1 LLQNNLSFSLYFDE
15 SLYKYYYTAAK
26 GSCKLLVQKAVKVQ
40 IYPRESDKELLAK
53 HFGVR
58 RFIFNKFLEI
68 RQKEY
73 LENKKSLGYNACSA
87 LLTEM
92 KNKPEYEWL
101 NEVNSQ
107 SIQAAIKDLDGAYDR
122 FFRKLSKFPKFKSKH
137 NTRQSFK
144 VPQYAKVD
152 WGAKTLKIPKFKTPF
167 KFKGKYS
174 GELMK
179 INSVTISKNAS
190 GKYFASIQGEFE
202 IEQKESTGEIIGV
215 DLGIKTLLVDSN
227 GTEIRNE
234 RFLRKHLK
242 KLKYLQRQHSKKK
255 KDSKSR
261 EKSRIKLAKEYQQV
275 TDQRNNYLHQVS
287 SKLINDN
294 QVIVLEDLAVKNML
308 KNHKLAQAIS
318 DVSWGSLVSMLKYK
332 AIWHNRKIVQI
343 DRWYPSSKTCSN
355 CNHLMN
361 KMDLSIR
368 EWDCP
373 SCSSHH
379 DRDINAA
386 KNILRQGL
394 NIMSGLGTKSDTK
407 QKRMEAPVQLAGSM
421 KSENTRSLVV
431 Y

>member
-1 LLQNNLSFSLYFDE
+1 V
-15 SLYKYYYTAAK
+15 
-26 GSCKLLVQKAVKVQ
+26 LVQKAIKVQ

-68 RQKEY
+68 RQREY
-73 LENKKSLGYNACSA
+73 LENKVSIGYNACSA
-87 LLTEM
+87 LLTDM
-92 KNKPEYEWL
+92 KKQPEYEWL

-122 FFRKLSKFPKFKSKH
+122 FFRKISKFPKFKSKY
-137 NTRQSFK
+137 NSRQSFK
-144 VPQYAKVD
+144 VPQFAKID
-152 WGAKTLKIPKFKTPF
+152 WEAKTLKIPKFKTPF

-174 GELMK
+174 GELVK
-179 INSVTISKNAS
+179 VNSVTISKNAS

-202 IEQKESTGEIIGV
+202 IAEKESTGEIIGV

-227 GTEIRNE
+227 GTEIKNE
-234 RFLRKHLK
+234 RFLKKHMK

-255 KDSKSR
+255 KGSKSR
-261 EKSRIKLAKEYQQV
+261 EKARIKLAKEYQKV

-287 SKLINDN
+287 SQLINDN
-294 QVIVLEDLAVKNML
+294 QVMCLEDLAVKNMV

-332 AIWHNRKIVQI
+332 AEWYNRQVIQI
-343 DRWYPSSKTCSN
+343 DRFYPSSKTCSH
-355 CNHLMN
+355 CHHLMPS
-361 KMDLSIR
+361 MDLSIR

-373 SCSSHH
+373 SCGTHH
-379 DRDINAA
+379 DRDVNAA

-394 NIMSGLGTKSDTK
+394 IIMSGLGTKSDSK
-407 QKRMEAPVQLAGSM
+407 QKRMEASGSKQSQRSPKILKLKM
-421 KSENTRSLVV
+421 ENTPSSVV